1 MNERIREENG
11 IILAG
16 LSRFLNEHPRLVT
29 ERVMRELTEDCA
41 LSPEEA
47 FGILLATAMG
57 LEIDKNPRDRRLY
70 MTYFP
75 EMIRALD
82 AASYRRD
89 PYFGTLHIPARK
101 IGKWEL
107 REGEYAPYE
116 AFVFDDFRYSD
127 DGRVYPQIGFFS
139 EPYRYPVV
147 LEGGREWMLITPNEI
162 NTMRAPISSARGRV
176 LTFGLGLGYY
186 AFTVSRKPEVASVT
200 VVERDRDVIAL
211 FSEHILPQIPQS
223 DKIEIVCA
231 DAFDYAEREMGH
243 AAFDTVFCD
252 LWHDPSDGVELY
264 LRMKGFEHHAPG
276 ARFDYWIE
284 RTMKY
289 YL

>member
-1 MNERIREENG
+1 MNDRIREENG
-11 IILAG
+11 IILMG

-29 ERVMRELTEDCA
+29 PQVMRELTEECA

-57 LEIDKNPRDRRLY
+57 LEIDKNPHDRRLY

-75 EMIRALD
+75 EMIHALD
-82 AASYRRD
+82 AAVYRRD
-89 PYFGTLHIPARK
+89 PYFSTLHIPSRK
-101 IGKWEL
+101 NGRWEL
-107 REGEYAPYE
+107 CEQEYAPYE
-116 AFVFDDFRYSD
+116 AFVFDDFHYSA

-139 EPYRYPVV
+139 EAYRYPVV
-147 LEGGREWMLITPNEI
+147 LESGREWMLITPNEI
-162 NTMRAPISSARGRV
+162 NTMRAPIGAAHGKV

-186 AFTVSRKPEVASVT
+186 AFMVSEKPEVASVT
-200 VVERDRDVIAL
+200 VIERDRDVIRL
-211 FSEHILPQIPQS
+211 FSEHILPQLPCR

-231 DAFDYAEREMGH
+231 DAFDYAALEMGRVGY
-243 AAFDTVFCD
+243 DTVFCD
-252 LWHDPSDGVELY
+252 LWHDASDGVALY
-264 LRMKGFEHHAPG
+264 LRMKELEHHAPE

-284 RTMKY
+284 NTLKY